1 VTFSFFHSAKITSNG
16 ISIEQDLKKLKLK
29 YYKVFNGTTLETINN
44 SVYKISIKLYAELFY
59 L

>member
-1 VTFSFFHSAKITSNG
+1 MDLYRTRFKKIK
-16 ISIEQDLKKLKLK
+16 I
-29 YYKVFNGTTLETINN
+29 YMVFNGTTLETIN

>member
-1 VTFSFFHSAKITSNG
+1 MDG
-16 ISIEQDLKKLKLK
+16 SIEQDLKKLKLK